1 MLYIMPPRM
10 SSHCYKLFDLF
21 SFDFSHKTVVLE
33 RRTLYCC
40 HKISGE
46 DVTSLLQVHIVEDV
60 TLLLQNQVKCF
71 PLHLHPSIII
81 HIYSHPHTF
90 QASPRVSFSYPRYSI
105 ICSIGIFFFSK
116 ISFSPQISSS
126 SSKKTLFTDKL
137 LKPYHKDKP
146 VPFCILKALL
156 PLFWKLLQEKRFYVL
171 P

>member
-1 MLYIMPPRM
+1 MLSQNQWGGCNVIA
-10 SSHCYKLFDLF
+10 
-21 SFDFSHKTVVLE
+21 
-33 RRTLYCC
+33 
-40 HKISGE
+40 
-46 DVTSLLQVHIVEDV
+46 TSHIVEDV
-60 TLLLQNQVKCF
+60 TLLLQNQASAF
-71 PLHLHPSIII
+71 HSTSTRPSSYTYIPSTYFSSI
-81 HIYSHPHTF
+81 S
-90 QASPRVSFSYPRYSI
+90 SVSFSYPRYSI